1 MITDVGSYSESEIR
15 MSDEE
20 FIRFCK
26 LFSKAEL
33 KTLIN
38 VLYWAYS
45 TNTEN
50 EVMIA
55 EKVVENEKL
64 KKGYNYNYNYINITK
79 KVDLLTDKELMFL
92 HTVAEDT
99 NSYISYLNSKNMIDE
114 TFGYEYGRIADKLE
128 NDVTEEIEERIS
140 TGKFIEVPPVAK
152 TKVIKP

>member
-1 MITDVGSYSESEIR
+1 MIVDVGNYSETEYR

-64 KKGYNYNYNYINITK
+64 NKGYNFNYINITK

-99 NSYISYLNSKNMIDE
+99 NSYISYLNSENMIDE

-128 NDVTEEIEERIS
+128 NDVTDVIEERIS
-140 TGKFIEVPPVAK
+140 TGKFVEVPPVSK
-152 TKVIKP
+152 IMIK